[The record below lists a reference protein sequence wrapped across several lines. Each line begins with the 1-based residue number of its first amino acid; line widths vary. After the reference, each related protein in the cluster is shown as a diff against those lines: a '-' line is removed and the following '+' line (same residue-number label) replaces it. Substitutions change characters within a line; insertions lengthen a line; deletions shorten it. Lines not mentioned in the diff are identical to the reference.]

1 MNKKL
6 MNMIQIINKQSRCAV
21 QVNTEI
27 DESFELGKG
36 NNRSL
41 TGYLLTAIT
50 FNAAP

>member
-36 NNRSL
+36 SNRSL
-41 TGYLLTAIT
+41 TSYLLTAIT
-50 FNAAP
+50 FNAAS

>member
-1 MNKKL
+1 MSKKL
-6 MNMIQIINKQSRCAV
+6 MNMIQIINKQSRCAA
-21 QVNTEI
+21 QVNIEI

-36 NNRSL
+36 SSRSL